1 MRAEEKKLKDSL
13 KKVAQK
19 PIESYEFYMSHLV
32 NEAEEMGGI
41 VKGAADNIVQRL
53 MNAELEK

>member
-1 MRAEEKKLKDSL
+1 
-13 KKVAQK
+13 
-19 PIESYEFYMSHLV
+19 MSHLV

-41 VKGAADNIVQRL
+41 VKGAADNIVKRL